1 MHDEWKAQLDLV
13 RTKDGICK
21 SYRDNQDAEKN
32 FQKQN
37 TDLLQWISTTDSSF
51 EHQNILDVTKV
62 GNNYSQ
68 CGQWLLDGIEYGEWR
83 DGHGRRIF
91 WLRGAGE
98 LAHSRH

>member
-1 MHDEWKAQLDLV
+1 MAYAKVIETIKTRK
-13 RTKDGICK
+13 RTSRSRTQTFPNG
-21 SYRDNQDAEKN
+21 
-32 FQKQN
+32 
-37 TDLLQWISTTDSSF
+37 WISTTDSSF

-62 GNNYSQ
+62 GNDYSQ

-83 DGHGRRIF
+83 DGRGRRIF